1 MAQGSHDFA
10 PDPRNENVLVYVNGD
25 LVPRGQATVSVFDSG
40 FILGDGVWEGIRLHH
55 GRFAFLD
62 RHLDRLFEGAK
73 AIDLDIG
80 LSREELIEALNET
93 VRANQ
98 MMDGVHM
105 RLMVTRGLK
114 RTPTQDPR
122 YNIGPA
128 TVVITAEYKV
138 PPDDGASRGLRLITS
153 HIRRG
158 PPEVQDPR
166 LNSHSKLNCILAMID
181 ALKKGGD
188 EAVMLD
194 PHGFVS
200 TCNST
205 NFFIVRRGEIW
216 TSTGDY
222 CMNGIT
228 RGLVV
233 ELARNN
239 GIPMSEKNFSLVDV
253 YSADEAFVTG
263 TAAGLMPVAEVD
275 GRVMNDPSMPGPVTQ
290 TLLRLY
296 EDRLAVEAGIS
307 LERTSRSED

>member
-1 MAQGSHDFA
+1 MAHGSHDFT
-10 PDPRNENVLVYVNGD
+10 PDPRNDNVLVYVNGN
-25 LVPRGQATVSVFDSG
+25 LVPRGKASVSVFDSG

-55 GRFAFLD
+55 GQFAFLN

-80 LSREELIEALNET
+80 RSRGELVEALEKT

-98 MMDGVHM
+98 MEDGVHL

-122 YNIGPA
+122 YNVGPA
-128 TVVITAEYKV
+128 TLVITAEYKV
-138 PPDDGASRGLRLITS
+138 PPDESGARGLRLITS

-205 NFFIVRRGEIW
+205 NFFIVRRGEVW

-222 CMNGIT
+222 CIDGIT
-228 RGLVV
+228 RGVVV
-233 ELARNN
+233 ELAHAN
-239 GIPMSEKNFSLVDV
+239 GIPMKEKNFSLVDV

-263 TAAGLMPVAEVD
+263 TAAGLMPVADVD
-275 GRVMNDPSMPGPVTQ
+275 GRAMTNPSMPGPVTK

-296 EDRLAVEAGIS
+296 QDRLAVEAGLS
-307 LERTSRSED
+307 LEG